1 MVTEAQSGGV
11 PNLRWQLPVIMLV
24 TVMVSYLDRMNISYA
39 IPMIARDYGWSVT
52 EIGKYGG
59 LLMSVFYIGYGLA
72 NMFLSPVGEKFGAR
86 RSLIA
91 AIILFSIF
99 ACLQAPVGMMFTALI
114 TVRILLGLGEGIHFP
129 MLNMVTKRWFPMN
142 ERSRANGIWICG
154 IFISMILAPWIV
166 VPLAESWG
174 WRAMFVAV
182 GLAGLFISVPLIY
195 LFIRNSPDDHPKMTQ
210 AEKRYIEAGM
220 EQDEPETD
228 TFWQGVKVF
237 ARKPAYWV
245 ALLGGIINN
254 IVAHGLLSWMPT
266 YFTEGRGLAF
276 GELTY
281 ATSIPYVFS
290 LFGVVLWSYL
300 GDKTN
305 RRAYVAGLGFFGA
318 AVGAYF
324 AATAPTVTWAVALFA
339 VTIMINVAYA
349 SNEFAIIQR
358 VVPQKQTATG
368 VGFYNGVAMMVGGG
382 LGPVIVGG
390 VVSATGS
397 YTAGILS
404 LTVLC
409 VAGGVVLLV
418 LGKLIRY

>member
-1 MVTEAQSGGV
+1 MDATERTGGI
-11 PNLRWQLPVIMLV
+11 PRLRWQLPVVMLV

-39 IPMIARDYGWSVT
+39 IPMIARDYGWSVA

-91 AIILFSIF
+91 VVILFSIF
-99 ACLQAPVGMMFTALI
+99 ACLQAPVGMIFTALI

-166 VPLAESWG
+166 VPLAELWG
-174 WRAMFVAV
+174 WRAMFVVV
-182 GLAGLFISVPLIY
+182 GLAGSVVSVPLIF
-195 LFIRNSPDDHPKMTQ
+195 LFIHNTPDDHPQITE
-210 AEKRYIEAGM
+210 AEKQYIEAGM
-220 EQDEPETD
+220 EQDEPETSS
-228 TFWQGVKVF
+228 FWEGVKVF

-266 YFTEGRGLAF
+266 YFTEGRGLEF

-290 LFGVVLWSYL
+290 LFGVLLWSYL

-305 RRAYVAGLGFFGA
+305 RRAYVAGAGFFGA
-318 AVGAYF
+318 AICAYF
-324 AATAPTVTWAVALFA
+324 AATAPTITWVVALFA
-339 VTIMINVAYA
+339 LTILINVAYA
-349 SNEFAIIQR
+349 SNEFALIQR

-390 VVSATGS
+390 VVSATGN

-409 VAGGVVLLV
+409 AIGGVVLLI
-418 LGKLIRY
+418 LGRLIKY